1 MKEVKKGGTVTIMD
15 TKKYIEI
22 IDDKTSNI
30 GKTKS
35 KRVDSSCDENSIKD
49 ITKILE
55 KYCNSLPKC
64 ILSTNILNF
73 IFDVERYILIN
84 QILWSWKQSLTGN
97 KTTQKV
103 CAQDMKMILN

>member
-1 MKEVKKGGTVTIMD
+1 M
-15 TKKYIEI
+15 TKH
-22 IDDKTSNI
+22 
-30 GKTKS
+30 KTKS
-35 KRVDSSCDENSIKD
+35 KRVDSSCDKNSIKD

-84 QILWSWKQSLTGN
+84 QILWS
-97 KTTQKV
+97 
-103 CAQDMKMILN
+103 